1 MDGGSWLNY
10 LLIVVLV
17 ALSAFFSST
26 ETAYSSV
33 NMIRMRHY
41 ADGGD
46 KRARTALGIAENFD
60 RALSAILIGNNI
72 VNIASASIGTVI
84 FTELMGPAGVGVS
97 TAVMT
102 VVVLIFGEILPKT
115 LAKDSAEKT
124 ALRAAGPLR
133 LLMTIFSPLV
143 TVFVWLTKAVRRK
156 DSGRQPSVTEEE
168 LKYIIEE
175 IEDEGVLQKQE
186 SELLQSALEFDDIT
200 VSEICTPR
208 VDMAAVDINDS
219 VAEIKQVFLTEKYTR
234 IPVYDKSIDTIL
246 GVIHEREFL
255 RAFIEQGER
264 LQVRGLIQDVLFIPP
279 KKRISTL
286 LKELQRSR
294 SHMAI
299 ITDQYGGTFGLIT
312 MEDILEELVGEIWD
326 EEDEVERDIEV
337 LGDGRIRVKGDI
349 DVDDVFEHFGLPDPD
364 DSVTAVTISGYIMD
378 AAGKVPESG
387 ERFSEDG
394 FLFEIEQVEE
404 QRILSV
410 MISRPKPQ
418 PPAVESEEE

>member
-1 MDGGSWLNY
+1 M
-10 LLIVVLV
+10 LIVVLV

-41 ADGGD
+41 ADSGD
-46 KRARTALGIAENFD
+46 KRAKTALGIAENFD

-84 FTELMGPAGVGVS
+84 FTALMGPAGVGVS

-115 LAKDSAEKT
+115 LAKDNAEKT
-124 ALRAAGPLR
+124 ALAAAGPLR
-133 LLMTIFSPLV
+133 ALMTIFSPLV
-143 TVFVWLTKAVRRK
+143 TVFVWLTKVVRRK
-156 DSGRQPSVTEEE
+156 DGGKQPSVTEEE

-208 VDMAAVDINDS
+208 VDMVAVDLGDS
-219 VAEIKQVFLTEKYTR
+219 VEEIKNVFLSEKYTR
-234 IPVYDKSIDTIL
+234 VPVYDKTIDSIV
-246 GVIHEREFL
+246 GVLHEREFL
-255 RAFIEQGER
+255 RAYIEHGD
-264 LQVRGLIQDVLFIPP
+264 QVDVQSLIQEVLFIPP

-286 LKELQRSR
+286 LRELQRSR

-299 ITDQYGGTFGLIT
+299 IADQYGGTFGLIT
-312 MEDILEELVGEIWD
+312 LEDILEELVGEIWD

-337 LGDGRIRVKGDI
+337 LGEGRIRVKGDI
-349 DVDDVFEHFGLPDPD
+349 DVDDVFDYFGLPDPD
-364 DSVTAVTISGYIMD
+364 DSITAVTISGYIMD
-378 AAGKVPESG
+378 VAGKVPESG
-387 ERFSEDG
+387 ERFSADG
-394 FLFEIEQVEE
+394 FVFHVEQVEE

-410 MISRPKPQ
+410 VISRRPQ
-418 PPAVESEEE
+418 EEPPQDS